1 MGEVRGGQDLDLRL
15 RSGRGW
21 GRVVVDWRGRIG
33 GRGTMIGGGRSLVV
47 MRSSRSLARSGS
59 TKGRSKIERLL
70 MPALL

>member
-1 MGEVRGGQDLDLRL
+1 MGEVRGGQDLDLGL
-15 RSGRGW
+15 GSRG

-33 GRGTMIGGGRSLVV
+33 GRGTMIGGSRSLVV